1 MRHFGYLVV
10 EGPHDIEFCYR
21 LLSHA
26 SHAQLKRVQKLADLD
41 PFFRRIVPRQFPH
54 EDDLHKRMPVPLFL
68 QSDQITIAIHSAIG
82 ETNLVS
88 TLNDALQTL
97 SLESFHGVGVMMDSD
112 STTPPAQRYESIR
125 QSVKKKTGMEL
136 PPTAGQVA
144 ATGPVR
150 LGAFVLPDNTSP
162 GTLEDLLLDSAATQ
176 YAKLLPLA
184 EQYVQA
190 AETSAELK
198 SDHLTDFRK
207 PSGRQKAVVGAMS
220 SIFRPGKAVQASI
233 QDNDWVRGAAL
244 KLPRIREVQRFLT
257 ELFDLPLPTT

>member
-1 MRHFGYLVV
+1 MSDKMRRFGYLVV
-10 EGPHDIEFCYR
+10 EGPHDVEFCYR

-26 SHAQLKRVQKLADLD
+26 SHAQLKRVQKLTNLD

-68 QSDQITIAIHSAIG
+68 QSDQITIGIHSAIG

-88 TLNDALQTL
+88 TLGDALQTL
-97 SLESFHGVGVMMDSD
+97 SLESFHGVGVMLDSD
-112 STTPPAQRYESIR
+112 NATPPAQRYESVR
-125 QSVKKKTGMEL
+125 QSVKKTTGIEL
-136 PPTAGQVA
+136 PPTA
-144 ATGPVR
+144 
-150 LGAFVLPDNTSP
+150 
-162 GTLEDLLLDSAATQ
+162 E

-190 AETSAELK
+190 AATSAELK
-198 SDHLTDFRK
+198 HDHLTDFRK

-257 ELFDLPLPTT
+257 ELFDLPTPTR